1 MNPLSLYLYVVNV
14 LFVDDVRLRKH
25 NEVWLCEILYDEMGN
40 DPGWLDR
47 SGRFEYCD
55 WMKSSR

>member
-1 MNPLSLYLYVVNV
+1 MLC

-25 NEVWLCEILYDEMGN
+25 NEVLLCEILYDEMGY

-47 SGRFEYCD
+47 SE
-55 WMKSSR
+55 KLSIVIE